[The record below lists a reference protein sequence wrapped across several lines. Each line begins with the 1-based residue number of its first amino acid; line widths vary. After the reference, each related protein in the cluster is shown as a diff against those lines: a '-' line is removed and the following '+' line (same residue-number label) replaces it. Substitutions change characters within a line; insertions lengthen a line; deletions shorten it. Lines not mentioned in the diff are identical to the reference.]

1 MAKSRISSALL
12 LAFAACANAAEPP
25 ASEIGRAASVHEV
38 SDADITVLPDGRGLP
53 PGRGNARQGA
63 TLYAAKCAA
72 CHGDKGQGVGDFP
85 ALVGGRGSLATRE
98 PLLTVGSYWPYATTV
113 FDYIRRA
120 MPYHAA
126 GELDSDQ
133 VYALTA
139 WILAANG
146 IIKETDV
153 LDRKRLPLVT
163 MPNQDGFVCGHAK
176 QEFTCPR

>member
-1 MAKSRISSALL
+1 V
-12 LAFAACANAAEPP
+12 AA
-25 ASEIGRAASVHEV
+25 V
-38 SDADITVLPDGRGLP
+38 DITVLPDGQGLP

-63 TLYAAKCAA
+63 PIYAAKCAA
-72 CHGDKGQGVGDFP
+72 CHGDKGQGLADFP
-85 ALVGGRGSLATRE
+85 ALVGGRGSLASRE
-98 PLLTVGSYWPYATTV
+98 PLLTVGSYWPFATTL

-126 GELDSDQ
+126 GELDDGQ

-153 LDRKRLPLVT
+153 LDRKRLPRVT
-163 MPNQDGFVCGHAK
+163 MPNRDGFVCGHAM